1 MQKYSRFIKVKKFI
15 STLIE
20 HYAETFPLWLNPIQI
35 NVIPVNNE
43 YHLEYANEVVEE
55 LRNKGFRVELDARDE
70 KMGYKIRE
78 SQTKKIPLTLII
90 GDQEK
95 DNNTISYR
103 KFGSQAT
110 ITKKTF
116 KFINELNECLKSK
129 KNNL

>member
-116 KFINELNECLKSK
+116 EFINELNECLKSK

>member
-95 DNNTISYR
+95 DNNTISYI

>member
-110 ITKKTF
+110 IAKKTF

>member
-110 ITKKTF
+110 IIKKTF
-116 KFINELNECLKSK
+116 KIINELNECLKSK

>member
-110 ITKKTF
+110 IAKKTF
-116 KFINELNECLKSK
+116 KFINELNECLQSK

>member
-95 DNNTISYR
+95 DYNTISYR